1 MISKLKHMYCIS
13 IDNRIFNKISE
24 LGYIPVGLG
33 DSHFS
38 PEWMTDKTGE
48 NISIKNKFYGE
59 YTFHYFF
66 WKNLMHKIPD
76 QEWIGFCGYRRFW
89 KNENNLSNEFK
100 HNVLKII
107 PEKWNNFEVIIGDK
121 LDLKIIKWI
130 KVLKYGKIALARNP
144 KVLINKNF
152 RNIRFHFDMF
162 HGNGVL
168 DKAIDQLNHEDKID
182 FGEYVRINT
191 SFNQGN
197 MFITKSKKIM
207 DNYYTILFEWLTRC
221 EKIFGLN
228 LYGYEKTRLYAFLA
242 ERFLSYW
249 FKKNTNYLE
258 WPVLFYDLSNE
269 N

>member
-38 PEWMTDKTGE
+38 QEWITDKTGE
-48 NISIKNKFYGE
+48 NISVKNKFYGE

-66 WKNLMHKIPD
+66 WKNLMNKIPD

-100 HNVLKII
+100 QNVLKSI
-107 PEKWNNFEVIIGDK
+107 PDKWNNFEVIIGDK

-130 KVLKYGKIALARNP
+130 KVLKYGKIALA
-144 KVLINKNF
+144 IE
-152 RNIRFHFDMF
+152 
-162 HGNGVL
+162 
-168 DKAIDQLNHEDKID
+168 QLNHEDKID

-207 DNYYTILFEWLTRC
+207 DNYYSILFEWLTRC
-221 EKIFGLN
+221 EKIFGFD
-228 LYGYEKTRLYAFLA
+228 LYGYEKKDYM
-242 ERFLSYW
+242 
-249 FKKNTNYLE
+249 
-258 WPVLFYDLSNE
+258 LF
-269 N
+269 